1 MGLISFQS
9 FFYCFRFIIFSLNQF
24 FTSDIIYS
32 LYITTLIHELY
43 KLFENI
49 QIHVY
54 GKSLVYNKI
63 LSLSLSFSLPLF
75 VLFLYS
81 ISNTYWNFGRIEIC
95 IINPPAR
102 CMCPPAGQSTHY
114 DFKWNIKVDDNISW
128 FFCVQSLSLW
138 HSPRKPF
145 NSQLELCIC

>member
-1 MGLISFQS
+1 MFMVNLQ
-9 FFYCFRFIIFSLNQF
+9 YIIKFC
-24 FTSDIIYS
+24 
-32 LYITTLIHELY
+32 
-43 KLFENI
+43 
-49 QIHVY
+49 
-54 GKSLVYNKI
+54 
-63 LSLSLSFSLPLF
+63 LSFSLPLF

-145 NSQLELCIC
+145 NSQLELCICQLSTLIDKMYSFYSSMHMQLDGRDNEDLNQGPLNLKSDALQLELSGASI